1 MPYLRFELVE
11 HAETASNHPLQQ
23 IVGGER
29 LWLDDFGSGLANSPP
44 SAPGAINTSRW
55 HASCSPC
62 SNSRKRAYS
71 CSAPLIKMMNQHSD
85 GVIVEGVETEQEWRL
100 VQRSGALAAQGYYLS
115 RPACFE
121 TLHSVPTLFAAP
133 GVPA

>member
-1 MPYLRFELVE
+1 MFTLLKQSEEGVQLLG
-11 HAETASNHPLQQ
+11 T
-23 IVGGER
+23 
-29 LWLDDFGSGLANSPP
+29 
-44 SAPGAINTSRW
+44 
-55 HASCSPC
+55 
-62 SNSRKRAYS
+62 
-71 CSAPLIKMMNQHSD
+71 LIKMMNQHSD

-133 GVPA
+133 GASA